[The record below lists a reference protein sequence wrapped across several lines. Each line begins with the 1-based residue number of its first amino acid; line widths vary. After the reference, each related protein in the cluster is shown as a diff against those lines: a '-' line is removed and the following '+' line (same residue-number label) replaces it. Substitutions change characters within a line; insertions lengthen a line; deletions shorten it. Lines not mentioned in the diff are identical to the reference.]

1 MDFDQ
6 EPGTDDYDDPTAGDG
21 GAVLAPP
28 ASASVAAAAPAPA
41 PVAAPV
47 AVASTPAPAP
57 AADPI
62 PRVELSRGAEK
73 AIADIDTMSLV
84 ELLEPSRLTDYLT
97 RTVGEYQAVVDVD
110 AAPGQAIKAMM
121 RQALL
126 LVLANQKIAGKSVGV
141 AGQLEALEPKL
152 EAYLF
157 GGEGSVVGRL
167 QKVVGT
173 IVPAARTVL
182 EGILEEV
189 DRFVF
194 KLVKAHVDSAVDG
207 HELTERRRDAER
219 LTGERDAARAGEK
232 AAVDRLA
239 EFKELAAEQ
248 LADAKKAGS
257 RLAWMAGGLGTV
269 TGALMAFAV
278 VHFAR

>member
-6 EPGTDDYDDPTAGDG
+6 EPGSDDYDDPTAGDG
-21 GAVLAPP
+21 VAVLAPQ
-28 ASASVAAAAPAPA
+28 ASASAHVAITAASAVA
-41 PVAAPV
+41 VAAPMP
-47 AVASTPAPAP
+47 AAS
-57 AADPI
+57 ADPI

-73 AIADIDTMSLV
+73 AVADIDAMPLA
-84 ELLEPSRLTDYLT
+84 ELLEPSKLTDYLT

-110 AAPGQAIKAMM
+110 AAPGQAIKSMM

-126 LVLANQKIAGKSVGV
+126 LVLANQKITGKSVGV

-157 GGEGSVVGRL
+157 GGEASVVGRL
-167 QKVVGT
+167 QKAVGT

-182 EGILEEV
+182 EDILEEV

-219 LTGERDAARAGEK
+219 LTGERDAARAGEQ
-232 AAVDRLA
+232 AAVDRLV

-269 TGALMAFAV
+269 TGALMAFAI
-278 VHFAR
+278 VHFGR